1 METNEQKLNA
11 LINNITINYANMNDI
26 STSKT
31 KIQKYTECCQMIT
44 MAKKLIEELKIEIIN
59 MDSNKEKV
67 TREQMS
73 EAKKLNELLQL
84 PGLNF
89 DMLKQI
95 IESLKSMQNS
105 IPTEVTITSNLENE
119 IHVEDFD
126 EIDELSSDDA
136 ETGV

>member
-44 MAKKLIEELKIEIIN
+44 LAKKLIEELKIEIIN
-59 MDSNKEKV
+59 MDNNKEKI
-67 TREQMS
+67 TREKMS

-136 ETGV
+136 ETDV